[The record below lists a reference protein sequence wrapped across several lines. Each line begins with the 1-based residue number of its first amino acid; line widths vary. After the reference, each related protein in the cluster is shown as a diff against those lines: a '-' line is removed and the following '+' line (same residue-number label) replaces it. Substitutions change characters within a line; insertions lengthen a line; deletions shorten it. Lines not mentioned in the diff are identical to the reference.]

1 MCRLI
6 KFKFKLL
13 WKWMLKVHFRREVL
27 NFEDSGRL
35 EAPGNSIS
43 GTGAHPE
50 SLSATRSPS
59 FHSENWIF
67 PFKKEKNDAGEK
79 RLQWTISAR
88 TTLFWLWF
96 SHDIDFLGKKGLFS
110 HCFSGGNIDTGGQSA
125 TEPGATWCT
134 CTCQWKGARNTCTT
148 SKKTSQLL
156 NLIIEQ
162 SQSIIC
168 VECLAKYL
176 TESTTWRLVNAFT
189 LRCQPSN
196 VIKTPA
202 AEFAIFSCFAV
213 GRNLEDGHLPLE
225 PDSTLFC

>member
-1 MCRLI
+1 MTQVRRGFSEPFQPVRRCFGCDFPTILI
-6 KFKFKLL
+6 FSERKGCFLTVFQVEILTL
-13 WKWMLKVHFRREVL
+13 RR
-27 NFEDSGRL
+27 
-35 EAPGNSIS
+35 
-43 GTGAHPE
+43 
-50 SLSATRSPS
+50 
-59 FHSENWIF
+59 
-67 PFKKEKNDAGEK
+67 
-79 RLQWTISAR
+79 
-88 TTLFWLWF
+88 
-96 SHDIDFLGKKGLFS
+96 
-110 HCFSGGNIDTGGQSA
+110 QSA

-176 TESTTWRLVNAFT
+176 AESTTWRLVNAFT

>member
-1 MCRLI
+1 MRYSILKI
-6 KFKFKLL
+6 SAA
-13 WKWMLKVHFRREVL
+13 WRRPVIRSAEQVHILKVYPPH
-27 NFEDSGRL
+27 GRL
-35 EAPGNSIS
+35 LFILKIEF
-43 GTGAHPE
+43 
-50 SLSATRSPS
+50 SPS
-59 FHSENWIF
+59 
-67 PFKKEKNDAGEK
+67 KKKNDAGEK